1 MRHHVNEPAVR
12 TTLHTQ
18 AEMPLESSVYNFSVT
33 NLSKEMNREITNM
46 SVKHRYPMSFI
57 SELTMGTNR
66 DKKTQAENMYSKPF
80 YKLTMGY
87 NTTIP
92 H

>member
-1 MRHHVNEPAVR
+1 M
-12 TTLHTQ
+12 
-18 AEMPLESSVYNFSVT
+18 S
-33 NLSKEMNREITNM
+33 REITNM
-46 SVKHRYPMSFI
+46 LVKHRYPMSFI
-57 SELTMGTNR
+57 SELTVGTNR

-80 YKLTMGY
+80 YKLTMGH